1 LLAVV
6 GTPPVPPFE
15 SFAPMPTPAR
25 TTDAAGDEFV
35 MVSVNVLVFPTGTLP
50 NVTLVS
56 AKEREGP
63 EVPGVLRP

>member
-1 LLAVV
+1 
-6 GTPPVPPFE
+6 
-15 SFAPMPTPAR
+15 MPTPAR

-56 AKEREGP
+56 AKESEGP